1 MKAEEKTVF
10 KERIEYSLHFSPPR
24 NPDLIWV
31 SGFLRIFEFDFIKEI
46 KKIRT
51 TTSVKFIR
59 TLINRFFGQ
68 GNLFN

>member
-1 MKAEEKTVF
+1 MRANQTMKAEEKTVF
-10 KERIEYSLHFSPPR
+10 KERIEYSLHFSPKP
-24 NPDLIWV
+24 
-31 SGFLRIFEFDFIKEI
+31 FAFEFDFIKEI
-46 KKIRT
+46 KNNRT